1 MRRIPTYF
9 TSLAL
14 LGILF
19 FCRMVEAQTTSVPS
33 RDTGIFLAD
42 PTVFFEDGVFY
53 LYGTSGENPDLGF
66 QVYVSKDLNSWRLS
80 GVNSGFA
87 LRKEDVFGDK
97 GFWAPQVFKRKGTYY
112 MAYTANEEI
121 AIAQATSPLGP
132 FTQTTQRSLPA
143 DVKQIDPFVFF
154 DGDKAYLYHVR
165 LKKGNRLY
173 VGELDRDLANI
184 IDGTLHECITAEDK
198 WENTQH
204 VPWPVAE
211 GPRVMQVGDEYVFIY
226 SANDFRN
233 PDYAVGYASAPSP
246 VGPWTKS
253 EANPVLSTSLV
264 GMPGTGHG
272 DVFQDGDNL
281 YWYVFHTHFSDNE
294 VAPRRTALMRLEFE
308 IDKFTKTISI
318 RFLRET
324 LRFPS
329 LGN

>member
-80 GVNSGFA
+80 GANSGFA

-132 FTQTTQRSLPA
+132 FTQTTKRSLPA

-154 DGDKAYLYHVR
+154 DGDKAYLYQVR
-165 LKKGNRLY
+165 LKKGKRLY
-173 VGELDRDLANI
+173 VGDLDRYLSNI
-184 IDGTLHECITAEDK
+184 ID
-198 WENTQH
+198 
-204 VPWPVAE
+204 
-211 GPRVMQVGDEYVFIY
+211 
-226 SANDFRN
+226 
-233 PDYAVGYASAPSP
+233 
-246 VGPWTKS
+246 
-253 EANPVLSTSLV
+253 
-264 GMPGTGHG
+264 
-272 DVFQDGDNL
+272 
-281 YWYVFHTHFSDNE
+281 
-294 VAPRRTALMRLEFE
+294 
-308 IDKFTKTISI
+308 
-318 RFLRET
+318 
-324 LRFPS
+324 
-329 LGN
+329 